1 MGIFKHSE
9 APWGITPSAGTIR
22 DKNNDIVAQPFVPT
36 NFVRKG
42 EGELLFLYNARLMA
56 SAPALLEEMV
66 HAYRLISS
74 IITCLCVN
82 NEDAELRQCEQKWR
96 RIIEGASG
104 MKIEEV
110 LEATARQEVER

>member
-1 MGIFKHSE
+1 MCVFKHSKG
-9 APWGITPSAGTIR
+9 PWGVRPSTGTVC

-36 NFVRKG
+36 NWG
-42 EGELLFLYNARLMA
+42 EGELQFLHNARLIA
-56 SAPALLEEMV
+56 SAPELLEEMV

-82 NEDAELRQCEQKWR
+82 SEDAELRQCEKKWR

-104 MKIEEV
+104 MKIEGV
-110 LEATARQEVER
+110 LEAAARQEAER